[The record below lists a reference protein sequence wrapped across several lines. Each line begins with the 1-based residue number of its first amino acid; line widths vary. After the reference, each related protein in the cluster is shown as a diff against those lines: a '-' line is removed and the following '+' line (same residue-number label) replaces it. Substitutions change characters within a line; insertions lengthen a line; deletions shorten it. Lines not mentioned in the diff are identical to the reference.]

1 MTTSGS
7 SMTTSDS
14 ITVNSLLSSGK
25 INKIA
30 PIPIAAITINDINML
45 GVTVLLFAISAAE
58 TAIGISLLIL
68 LNNKT
73 KYMNKI
79 RS

>member
-1 MTTSGS
+1 MLICYELQ
-7 SMTTSDS
+7 S
-14 ITVNSLLSSGK
+14 IGLYIFL
-25 INKIA
+25 IL
-30 PIPIAAITINDINML
+30 AAITINDINML

-68 LNNKT
+68 LNNKLIP
-73 KYMNKI
+73 MNKI